1 MTDSTAKID
10 PKALYYS
17 VEGLERLLSETKE
30 AKSIDEETI
39 FELEAGI
46 RFVYDDF
53 AETFAS
59 LKTLEPTNQI
69 TFDHLWTLYPPN
81 TVVYCHDTLGHL
93 QAYKVRKNYLA
104 KDENGMPWLVLTV
117 DYIDSNG
124 KDVGWVKSH
133 QLQIPWFSGVKH
145 IWTLQYTPLE
155 LGPEPNVF
163 RKRLIEQG
171 RLALKRH
178 GQQLVEYK
186 GPGLKKGERD
196 WFKFNVRPRKADFPR
211 LSGLIICS
219 GPRSCNA

>member
-1 MTDSTAKID
+1 MIDSTAKID

-17 VEGLERLLSETKE
+17 VEGLERLLAEAEE
-30 AKSIDEETI
+30 AKPIDEEMI
-39 FELEAGI
+39 FEFKAGI
-46 RFVYDDF
+46 QFVYDDF

-59 LKTLEPTNQI
+59 LKTLLPTNQI

-81 TVVYCHDTLGHL
+81 TVVWCLDTLGHL

-104 KDENGMPWLVLTV
+104 KDDNDMPWLVLIV

-133 QLQIPWFSGVKH
+133 KLQIPWFDGVKH
-145 IWTLQYTPLE
+145 IWALTYTPLE
-155 LGPEPNVF
+155 TGPEPDLF

-186 GPGLKKGERD
+186 GPGLRKGERG
-196 WFKFNVRPRKADFPR
+196 WYKFNVRTRRA
-211 LSGLIICS
+211 GLL
-219 GPRSCNA
+219 RSLG